1 MDLLDLFQQL
11 KMVIYTFYTTSTIYG
26 TFISDYTII
35 STLPN
40 IIYSTLHP
48 VFIREC
54 SERSS
59 KEVFYPAVFFHSFN
73 STGFLL
79 VLSLKDVSSITVSNK
94 LIIFLP
100 FPILLQCIASHFR

>member
-1 MDLLDLFQQL
+1 MNIKKLSFQTIL
-11 KMVIYTFYTTSTIYG
+11 YGITRFISAIKDVVIYTFYTTSTIYG

-35 STLPN
+35 TTLPN

-59 KEVFYPAVFFHSFN
+59 KEVFYPAVRLLSFIALI

-79 VLSLKDVSSITVSNK
+79 V
-94 LIIFLP
+94 
-100 FPILLQCIASHFR
+100 